1 MDVVD
6 GMNAADR
13 FLEKAGHK
21 RVQFESAEMFVR
33 IVANTGFLHKHETE
47 LLMDMDGHV
56 VYFGPVRELLP
67 RGGKKE

>member
-1 MDVVD
+1 MDIVES
-6 GMNAADR
+6 MNAADR

-33 IVANTGFLHKHETE
+33 IIANSGFLHKHEIE
-47 LLMDMDGHV
+47 LLMDMNGRV

-67 RGGKKE
+67 RGKKE